1 MNVGAPK
8 SGYGSRPGTLPTGGQ
23 EIRRLFLKTQITPN
37 LLISCSKNLLISGFL
52 LAGATTILT
61 HGVLAVAVEQ
71 SAAPSKLYLT
81 AAASS
86 LVEQGLAAAAPA
98 GPDAASYQEI
108 PSPGV
113 RYLPNVARATNVPW
127 IDSNGWRFAR
137 GMRKVSY
144 AKVPAGSAS
153 LAAAEAFV
161 FNVDAII
168 NPDPRDLEDLG
179 KMLRFLKANEQ
190 APLPAMVNIGVV
202 DSPSPL
208 LNEVLNLLTRRNL
221 LYKVVAAPD
230 RTLDLNVQ
238 LGTPD
243 FPAEAAANPYE
254 FAARVR
260 AKLGDDKRLVRLYG
274 TSTVIARL
282 TGDKSRARL
291 FLLSFA
297 SRRQQDVGAQA
308 MRVRLQGRYQP
319 AKVAAYGASPE
330 AKVSDVRHPGT
341 TTEFWV
347 PDFNTLAIVDLEAM
361 K

>member
-1 MNVGAPK
+1 MRSVSA
-8 SGYGSRPGTLPTGGQ
+8 L
-23 EIRRLFLKTQITPN
+23 
-37 LLISCSKNLLISGFL
+37 L
-52 LAGATTILT
+52 LAGATVLT
-61 HGVLAVAVEQ
+61 YGGLATAVGQ

-86 LVEQGLAAAAPA
+86 LVEQGLAATAPA
-98 GPDAASYQEI
+98 GSDAASYQEI

-144 AKVPAGSAS
+144 AKVPAGSAA

-168 NPDPRDLEDLG
+168 NPDPKDLEDLG

-190 APLPAMVNIGVV
+190 APLPDMVNIGVV
-202 DSPSPL
+202 DNPSPL

-221 LYKVVAAPD
+221 LYKVVPAPD
-230 RTLDLNVQ
+230 RTLDVNVQ

-274 TSTVIARL
+274 TSTVVARL
-282 TGDKSRARL
+282 TGNKSRARL
-291 FLLSFA
+291 YLLSFG
-297 SRRQQDVGAQA
+297 SRRQQDAGAQA
-308 MRVRLQGRYQP
+308 IRVRLQGRYQP
-319 AKVAAYGASPE
+319 ATFAAYGGNPD

-347 PDFNTLAIVDLEAM
+347 PDFNTCAIIDLEAM

>member
-1 MNVGAPK
+1 M
-8 SGYGSRPGTLPTGGQ
+8 
-23 EIRRLFLKTQITPN
+23 KTQITPN
-37 LLISCSKNLLISGFL
+37 LLISCSQNLLISGFL
-52 LAGATTILT
+52 LAGAAVAT
-61 HGVLAVAVEQ
+61 HGVLALTAEQ
-71 SAAPSKLYLT
+71 PAAPGKLYLT

-98 GPDAASYQEI
+98 GPDAASYREI

-113 RYLPNVARATNVPW
+113 RYLPNVARATNIPW

-168 NPDPRDLEDLG
+168 NPDPKDLEDLG

-190 APLPAMVNIGVV
+190 APLPDLVNIGVV

-208 LNEVLNLLTRRNL
+208 LDEVLNLLTRRNL
-221 LYKVVAAPD
+221 LYKVVPAPD

-243 FPAEAAANPYE
+243 FPVEAAANPYE

-291 FLLSFA
+291 YLLSFS
-297 SRRQQDVGAQA
+297 SRRQQDAGAQA
-308 MRVRLQGRYQP
+308 IRVRVQGRYQP
-319 AKVAAYGASPE
+319 AKFAAYGASPE
-330 AKVSDVRHPGT
+330 AKVTDVRHPGT

-347 PDFNTLAIVDLEAM
+347 PDFSTCAIIDLEGM

>member
-1 MNVGAPK
+1 MRTVSA
-8 SGYGSRPGTLPTGGQ
+8 
-23 EIRRLFLKTQITPN
+23 
-37 LLISCSKNLLISGFL
+37 LLI
-52 LAGATTILT
+52 AAATVVT
-61 HGVLAVAVEQ
+61 HGVLAAGQ
-71 SAAPSKLYLT
+71 SAAPGKRYLT

-86 LVEQGLAAAAPA
+86 LVEQGLAVAAPT

-113 RYLPNVARATNVPW
+113 RYLPNVARATNIPW

-144 AKVPAGSAS
+144 TKVPAGSAP

-168 NPDPRDLEDLG
+168 NPDPKDLEDLG
-179 KMLRFLKANEQ
+179 NMLRFLKANEQ
-190 APLPAMVNIGVV
+190 APLPDLVNIGVV
-202 DSPSPL
+202 DSPSHQL
-208 LNEVLNLLTRRNL
+208 DEVLNLLTRRNL
-221 LYKVVAAPD
+221 LYKVVPAPD

-243 FPAEAAANPYE
+243 FPAEAAGNPYE

-260 AKLGDDKRLVRLYG
+260 AKLGDDNRLVRLYG
-274 TSTVIARL
+274 TSTIIARL

-291 FLLSFA
+291 YLLSFS
-297 SRRQQDVGAQA
+297 SRRQQDAGAQA
-308 MRVRLQGRYQP
+308 VRVRVQGRYQP
-319 AKVAAYGASPE
+319 AKFAAYGGNPE

-347 PDFNTLAIVDLEAM
+347 PDFNTCAIIDLEAM

>member
-1 MNVGAPK
+1 
-8 SGYGSRPGTLPTGGQ
+8 
-23 EIRRLFLKTQITPN
+23 
-37 LLISCSKNLLISGFL
+37 
-52 LAGATTILT
+52 
-61 HGVLAVAVEQ
+61 VLAVAVDQ

-81 AAASS
+81 SAASS
-86 LVEQGLAAAAPA
+86 LVAQGLAAAAPA
-98 GPDAASYQEI
+98 GADAASYQEI

-113 RYLPNVARATNVPW
+113 RYLPNVARATNVAW

-137 GMRKVSY
+137 GMRRVSY
-144 AKVPAGSAS
+144 ANVPAGSAP

-168 NPDPRDLEDLG
+168 NPHPKDLEDLG
-179 KMLRFLKANEQ
+179 KMLRFLKAHEQ
-190 APLPAMVNIGVV
+190 APLPEMVNIGVV

-208 LNEVLNLLTRRNL
+208 FNEVLNLLTRRNL
-221 LYKVVAAPD
+221 LYKVVPAPD

-238 LGTPD
+238 LGTPE

-282 TGDKSRARL
+282 TGDKSRVRL
-291 FLLSFA
+291 YLLSFG
-297 SRRQQDVGAQA
+297 SRRQQQDAGARA
-308 MRVRLQGRYQP
+308 GVEAIRVRVQGRYQP
-319 AKVAAYGASPE
+319 VKLAAYGANPD
-330 AKVSDVRHPGT
+330 AKVSDLRHPGT

-347 PDFNTLAIVDLEAM
+347 PDFNVCAIIDLEAM

>member
-1 MNVGAPK
+1 
-8 SGYGSRPGTLPTGGQ
+8 
-23 EIRRLFLKTQITPN
+23 
-37 LLISCSKNLLISGFL
+37 
-52 LAGATTILT
+52 
-61 HGVLAVAVEQ
+61 
-71 SAAPSKLYLT
+71 
-81 AAASS
+81 
-86 LVEQGLAAAAPA
+86 
-98 GPDAASYQEI
+98 
-108 PSPGV
+108 
-113 RYLPNVARATNVPW
+113 
-127 IDSNGWRFAR
+127 
-137 GMRKVSY
+137 
-144 AKVPAGSAS
+144 
-153 LAAAEAFV
+153 
-161 FNVDAII
+161 
-168 NPDPRDLEDLG
+168 
-179 KMLRFLKANEQ
+179 MLRFLKANEQ
-190 APLPAMVNIGVV
+190 APLPDMVNIGVV

-221 LYKVVAAPD
+221 LYKVVPAPD

-291 FLLSFA
+291 YLLSFS
-297 SRRQQDVGAQA
+297 SRRQQDAGAQA

-319 AKVAAYGASPE
+319 AKFAAYGGNPE
-330 AKVSDVRHPGT
+330 AKLSDLRHPGT

-347 PDFNTLAIVDLEAM
+347 PDFNTCAIIDLEAM

>member
-1 MNVGAPK
+1 MTAGGSIPGA
-8 SGYGSRPGTLPTGGQ
+8 SSTGGQ
-23 EIRRLFLKTQITPN
+23 EIRTPD
-37 LLISCSKNLLISGFL
+37 LLISCFKDLLISGLL
-52 LAGATTILT
+52 LAGATVANNGL
-61 HGVLAVAVEQ
+61 LAAGQ
-71 SAAPSKLYLT
+71 SAPPGRLHLT

-98 GPDAASYQEI
+98 GPAAASYEEI

-113 RYLPNVARATNVPW
+113 RFLPNVARATNVAW

-144 AKVPAGSAS
+144 AKLPAGSAP

-161 FNVDAII
+161 FDVDAII
-168 NPDPRDLEDLG
+168 NPDPKDLEDLG
-179 KMLRFLKANEQ
+179 RMLRFLKAHEQ
-190 APLPAMVNIGVV
+190 APLPERVNIGVV

-221 LYKVVAAPD
+221 LYKVVPAPD

-274 TSTVIARL
+274 TSTVIVRF

-291 FLLSFA
+291 YLLSF
-297 SRRQQDVGAQA
+297 SNRRQQDAGAQGI
-308 MRVRLQGRYQP
+308 RVRLRGRYHP
-319 AKVAAYGASPE
+319 AKLAAYGGTAE
-330 AKVSDVRHPGT
+330 ANVSDVRHPGT
-341 TTEFWV
+341 ATEFWV

>member
-1 MNVGAPK
+1 MKCVSA
-8 SGYGSRPGTLPTGGQ
+8 
-23 EIRRLFLKTQITPN
+23 
-37 LLISCSKNLLISGFL
+37 LLV
-52 LAGATTILT
+52 AGATVLT
-61 HGVLAVAVEQ
+61 HGAAPPVAQ
-71 SAAPSKLYLT
+71 SAAPSRLYVT
-81 AAASS
+81 AAGAS

-98 GPDAASYQEI
+98 GPDASSYQEI

-137 GMRKVSY
+137 GLRKVRY

-168 NPDPRDLEDLG
+168 DPDPKDLEDLG
-179 KMLRFLKANEQ
+179 RMLRFLKAHEQ

-221 LYKVVAAPD
+221 LYKVVPAPD
-230 RTLDLNVQ
+230 RTVDLNVQ

-282 TGDKSRARL
+282 TGDNGRARL
-291 FLLSFA
+291 YLLSFGG
-297 SRRQQDVGAQA
+297 RRQQDAGAQA
-308 MRVRLQGRYQP
+308 IRVRLQRRYQP
-319 AKVAAYGASPE
+319 AKFAAYGGNPE

-347 PDFNTLAIVDLEAM
+347 PDFTTLAIVDLEAM

>member
-1 MNVGAPK
+1 MRSVSA
-8 SGYGSRPGTLPTGGQ
+8 L
-23 EIRRLFLKTQITPN
+23 
-37 LLISCSKNLLISGFL
+37 L
-52 LAGATTILT
+52 LAGATVVA
-61 HGVLAVAVEQ
+61 HGMLAVAVEIQ
-71 SAAPSKLYLT
+71 QAAAPSRLYLT

-168 NPDPRDLEDLG
+168 NPDPKDLEDLG
-179 KMLRFLKANEQ
+179 RMLRFLKAHEQ
-190 APLPAMVNIGVV
+190 APLPDLVNIGVV

-221 LYKVVAAPD
+221 LYKVVSAPD

-291 FLLSFA
+291 YLLSFG
-297 SRRQQDVGAQA
+297 SRRQQDAGAQA
-308 MRVRLQGRYQP
+308 IRVRVQGRYRP
-319 AKVAAYGASPE
+319 AKFAAYGGNPD

-347 PDFNTLAIVDLEAM
+347 PDFNTCAIIDLEAV